1 MYERSRKRQ
10 NRRGGHNRGACP
22 RTAREPPT
30 DTAPTP
36 EKRRVKKPLI
46 IGLAVVAIAAAAILV
61 ITVFSP
67 QAKADKL
74 YEQGSYAEA
83 LEAYEQV
90 RSDNNAAKM
99 SDCRYQLFLGYLL
112 SDGTY
117 KTSQGEVTWTVE
129 GYSNEDIKCSLSGNV
144 AEKSY
149 VGFDEQWSITIHKG
163 DTSADYSASCKAK
176 ILGKTINET
185 GSGKLDLPS
194 YTYGKEI
201 TFDDYENT
209 GTVTGTTL
217 IKKNSSTVA
226 KMIQKGLIGALQES
240 GTDATLADLGFTSL

>member
-22 RTAREPPT
+22 VTQENPST

-46 IGLAVVAIAAAAILV
+46 IGVAVVAIAAAAILGMS
-61 ITVFSP
+61 VFSP

-74 YEQGSYAEA
+74 Y
-83 LEAYEQV
+83 
-90 RSDNNAAKM
+90 
-99 SDCRYQLFLGYLL
+99 
-112 SDGTY
+112 
-117 KTSQGEVTWTVE
+117 
-129 GYSNEDIKCSLSGNV
+129 
-144 AEKSY
+144 
-149 VGFDEQWSITIHKG
+149 EQWSITIHKG

>member
-1 MYERSRKRQ
+1 MSNAEDPKIEESVSTEELAPASQ
-10 NRRGGHNRGACP
+10 EDPSA
-22 RTAREPPT
+22 AA
-30 DTAPTP
+30 APTP
-36 EKRRVKKPLI
+36 EKRRIKKPLI

-61 ITVFSP
+61 MTVFSP

-74 YEQGSYAEA
+74 YEKELYAEA
-83 LEAYEQV
+83 LEAYEKIG
-90 RSDNNAAKM
+90 SDSNADKM

-112 SDGTY
+112 SDGPY
-117 KTSQGEVTWTVE
+117 KTSQGGVTWTVE
-129 GYSNEDIKCSLSGNV
+129 GYSNGDIKCSLSGNV

-176 ILGKTINET
+176 VLGRTINET

-209 GTVTGTTL
+209 GTVTGMTL
-217 IKKNSSTVA
+217 IKKNSGTAA
-226 KMIQKGLIGALQES
+226 KMIQKGLLGALEES
-240 GTDATLADLGFTSL
+240 GIGTTLTDLGFTSLS

>member
-22 RTAREPPT
+22 VTQENPSA

-46 IGLAVVAIAAAAILV
+46 IGVAVVAIAAAAILGMS
-61 ITVFSP
+61 VFSP

-112 SDGTY
+112 SDGPY

-129 GYSNEDIKCSLSGNV
+129 GYSNEDIKVLAQRQCRREVLRWFRRTMVHNDSQGRYQRGL
-144 AEKSY
+144 
-149 VGFDEQWSITIHKG
+149 
-163 DTSADYSASCKAK
+163 
-176 ILGKTINET
+176 LGK
-185 GSGKLDLPS
+185 
-194 YTYGKEI
+194 
-201 TFDDYENT
+201 
-209 GTVTGTTL
+209 
-217 IKKNSSTVA
+217 
-226 KMIQKGLIGALQES
+226 LQSEDS
-240 GTDATLADLGFTSL
+240 R

>member
-1 MYERSRKRQ
+1 MSDPESAKTEEAVITEELAPVTQ
-10 NRRGGHNRGACP
+10 ENP
-22 RTAREPPT
+22 ST

-36 EKRRVKKPLI
+36 EKRRVKRPLI
-46 IGLAVVAIAAAAILV
+46 IGLAVVAIAAAAILGMSA
-61 ITVFSP
+61 FSP

-90 RSDNNAAKM
+90 GSDNNAAKM

-112 SDGTY
+112 SDGPY